1 MGIKLIMFFQSIISM
16 LLYWTT
22 VQGWSYNYSNTKM
35 NWDEARTF
43 CKKNYTDMVA
53 IQNHGEINH
62 LNSILPRV
70 SGYYWI
76 GIRKINNSWTWV
88 GTNKKLTAEAENW
101 AKHEPNNGRNNEDCV
116 EIYIKREK
124 DEGKWN
130 DESCKKK
137 KTALCYT
144 ASCEKDSCSYHGECV
159 ETINSHKC
167 ECFEGFYGEKC
178 ENGMCHWSELYCG
191 VHCVHPNGGFSYN
204 SQCEYTCN
212 EGYQAVGSQT
222 TRCESLATWSTKP
235 PTCEPVQCS
244 EISEPLHATM
254 QCNHPL
260 GIFSYQSTCEFSC
273 QEGYTL
279 TSSSSS
285 KLMCE
290 ATGQWNDSKPI
301 CEAVLCPALED
312 PANGRMTCSGER
324 SSYGSICSFSCNE
337 GFQLKGTPEV
347 SCTESAEWSQ
357 EMPYCEAVQCSEISE
372 PLHATM
378 QCNHPLGIFSY
389 QSTCEFSCQEGY
401 TLTSSSSSKLM
412 CEATGQWND
421 SKPICEAILCPGLED
436 PANGRMTCSGERS
449 SYGSICS
456 FSCNEGFQLKGTP
469 EVSCTESAEW
479 SQEMPYCEAVQCS
492 EISEP
497 LHATMQCNHP
507 LGIFS
512 YQSTCEFS
520 CQEGYTLTS
529 SSSSKLM
536 CEVTGQWNDSK
547 PICEAVLCPALEDP
561 ANGRM
566 TCSGER
572 SSYGSICSFSCN
584 EGFQL
589 KGTPEVSCTESAEWS
604 QEMPYCEAV
613 QCSEISE
620 PLHATMQCNH
630 PLGIFSYQSTCEF
643 SCQEGYTLTSSS
655 SSKLMCEATG
665 QWNDSKPIC
674 EGKKLLTGL
683 TVAGGA
689 TAFSSLALAAWILKK
704 LKQKG
709 EQVNIVVSQ
718 QQCFSSLLVDLH
730 VSLNCF

>member
-178 ENGMCHWSELYCG
+178 ENVVKCQAEDIFNPENGS

-347 SCTESAEWSQ
+347 SCTESAEFVFCFNTKTSTNALLLFVV
-357 EMPYCEAVQCSEISE
+357 YSTAVQCSEISE

-479 SQEMPYCEAVQCS
+479 SQEMPLNTRLINLLLYFFIVYPTAVQCS

-604 QEMPYCEAV
+604 QEMPYCEV
-613 QCSEISE
+613 
-620 PLHATMQCNH
+620 
-630 PLGIFSYQSTCEF
+630 
-643 SCQEGYTLTSSS
+643 
-655 SSKLMCEATG
+655 
-665 QWNDSKPIC
+665 
-674 EGKKLLTGL
+674 TGL

>member
-1 MGIKLIMFFQSIISM
+1 
-16 LLYWTT
+16 
-22 VQGWSYNYSNTKM
+22 SYNYSNTKM

-144 ASCEKDSCSYHGECV
+144 GILLCELLNKPDLMY
-159 ETINSHKC
+159 T
-167 ECFEGFYGEKC
+167 FYL
-178 ENGMCHWSELYCG
+178 S
-191 VHCVHPNGGFSYN
+191 
-204 SQCEYTCN
+204 
-212 EGYQAVGSQT
+212 
-222 TRCESLATWSTKP
+222 
-235 PTCEPVQCS
+235 
-244 EISEPLHATM
+244 
-254 QCNHPL
+254 
-260 GIFSYQSTCEFSC
+260 
-273 QEGYTL
+273 
-279 TSSSSS
+279 
-285 KLMCE
+285 
-290 ATGQWNDSKPI
+290 
-301 CEAVLCPALED
+301 AVLCPALED

-497 LHATMQCNHP
+497 LHATMQCNNP

-536 CEVTGQWNDSK
+536 CEATGQWNDSK
-547 PICEAVLCPALEDP
+547 PICEAILCPGLEDP

-620 PLHATMQCNH
+620 PLHATMQCNN

-674 EGKKLLTGL
+674 EASPAHSFLSDPVVTGL

>member
-1 MGIKLIMFFQSIISM
+1 MIFHVPVKCGEKTPNGCSSTGAM

-178 ENGMCHWSELYCG
+178 EN
-191 VHCVHPNGGFSYN
+191 
-204 SQCEYTCN
+204 
-212 EGYQAVGSQT
+212 A
-222 TRCESLATWSTKP
+222 
-235 PTCEPVQCS
+235 VQCS

-357 EMPYCEAVQCSEISE
+357 EMPYCEAHSFLS
-372 PLHATM
+372 
-378 QCNHPLGIFSY
+378 
-389 QSTCEFSCQEGY
+389 
-401 TLTSSSSSKLM
+401 
-412 CEATGQWND
+412 
-421 SKPICEAILCPGLED
+421 D
-436 PANGRMTCSGERS
+436 P
-449 SYGSICS
+449 
-456 FSCNEGFQLKGTP
+456 
-469 EVSCTESAEW
+469 V
-479 SQEMPYCEAVQCS
+479 V
-492 EISEP
+492 
-497 LHATMQCNHP
+497 
-507 LGIFS
+507 
-512 YQSTCEFS
+512 
-520 CQEGYTLTS
+520 
-529 SSSSKLM
+529 
-536 CEVTGQWNDSK
+536 
-547 PICEAVLCPALEDP
+547 
-561 ANGRM
+561 
-566 TCSGER
+566 
-572 SSYGSICSFSCN
+572 
-584 EGFQL
+584 
-589 KGTPEVSCTESAEWS
+589 
-604 QEMPYCEAV
+604 
-613 QCSEISE
+613 
-620 PLHATMQCNH
+620 
-630 PLGIFSYQSTCEF
+630 
-643 SCQEGYTLTSSS
+643 
-655 SSKLMCEATG
+655 
-665 QWNDSKPIC
+665 
-674 EGKKLLTGL
+674 TGL

>member
-547 PICEAVLCPALEDP
+547 PICEGKNDP
-561 ANGRM
+561 
-566 TCSGER
+566 
-572 SSYGSICSFSCN
+572 
-584 EGFQL
+584 
-589 KGTPEVSCTESAEWS
+589 V
-604 QEMPYCEAV
+604 V
-613 QCSEISE
+613 
-620 PLHATMQCNH
+620 
-630 PLGIFSYQSTCEF
+630 
-643 SCQEGYTLTSSS
+643 
-655 SSKLMCEATG
+655 
-665 QWNDSKPIC
+665 
-674 EGKKLLTGL
+674 TGL